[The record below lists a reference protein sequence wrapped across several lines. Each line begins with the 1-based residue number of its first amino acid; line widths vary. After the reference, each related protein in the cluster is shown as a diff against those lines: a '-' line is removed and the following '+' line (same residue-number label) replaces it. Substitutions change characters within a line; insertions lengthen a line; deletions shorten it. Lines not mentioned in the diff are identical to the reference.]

1 MKKVIIG
8 IAAAAVVAVVLL
20 AVFGVIG
27 GGGFVIVGSGDLTT
41 KNFDL
46 SDFTEI
52 VARSGF
58 QLEIA
63 KSSTF
68 SVEVTADD
76 NAMDY
81 INVSKS
87 GNTLRIG
94 PQWNRSFRSVT
105 LTAKITM
112 PDLHEIKLSGGSQA
126 SISGFSSS
134 HDLSVG
140 LSGGSRVTGDITAG
154 DVYLSLSGGSH
165 VNLSGSANELVATG
179 SGGSHISLSGSAE
192 NIVIKGSGGSH
203 FNLQDY
209 SVSDAD
215 INLSGGSH
223 AYVHVNGTLN
233 VDISGGSEVHYTGE
247 PTLGDIDV
255 DWDSELIEK

>member
-1 MKKVIIG
+1 MKKL
-8 IAAAAVVAVVLL
+8 IAALMVALILILGLMASCAGVKVL
-20 AVFGVIG
+20 
-27 GGGFVIVGSGDLTT
+27 GSG
-41 KNFDL
+41 NVINEVFDL
-46 SDFTEI
+46 SDFNRI
-52 VARSGF
+52 KAQNGF
-58 QLEIA
+58 Q
-63 KSSTF
+63 
-68 SVEVTADD
+68 VEVTKSDSFSVVAIVDD
-76 NAMDY
+76 NVLEH
-81 INVSKS
+81 IEIKIS
-87 GNTLRIG
+87 GNTLILR
-94 PQWNRSFRSVT
+94 PKANRSFRSVT
-105 LTAKITM
+105 LSARVTM
-112 PDLHEIKLSGGSQA
+112 PNIDKLELSGGAKVEINGFDSSNNLPIKLSGGSHLN
-126 SISGFSSS
+126 G
-134 HDLSVG
+134 SV
-140 LSGGSRVTGDITAG
+140 TAG
-154 DVYLSLSGGSH
+154 DVNLSLSGGSH

-192 NIVIKGSGGSH
+192 NIAIKGSGGSH